1 MRPSER
7 RLVIIFCAML
17 IFVAGLIGS
26 QQLLSWQRA
35 LKSGEDKADLA
46 RMESEILMAQSADW
60 NARADW
66 INQTQPTLKD
76 ALEANQELSRAED
89 LARERGLETINKQL
103 LEPEKTDVFQQ
114 IGFTMTVKGQLPEVF
129 RWLHRMQSPADF
141 RVIPSLKVAPDKQ
154 DANLVVATVQ
164 FWRWYQPPAPVTAGG
179 PP

>member
-103 LEPEKTDVFQQ
+103 L
-114 IGFTMTVKGQLPEVF
+114 
-129 RWLHRMQSPADF
+129 
-141 RVIPSLKVAPDKQ
+141 
-154 DANLVVATVQ
+154 
-164 FWRWYQPPAPVTAGG
+164 
-179 PP
+179 